1 MKKIIYTISLLC
13 TAYKLSAQVGIN
25 TTQPTTTLDIK
36 ATNETTGRIPGAYS
50 SQDGILVPRVNS
62 IGTTQGV
69 AEGQLIYLTAT
80 ETVGSI
86 TRDPGFYYWVAPQW
100 NRIGNFTLLNSWN
113 NYPAVS
119 SSGNNNVS
127 GTTSVNPGATI
138 GTASYIGTSNNER
151 LIMGTHSTAQLI
163 LQPDGS
169 LIGGGNGAN
178 LAWGTASFSSPTG
191 SIPVSAAFTDGVS
204 VGTDAIALGSYNSTR
219 KALGKNSIALNGV
232 ATEDNAMAIAQTV
245 VKAKDAIG
253 ILGMAGTINP
263 GSDRSILIFGGKI
276 DNAPDVLSI
285 DGVIQNSTR
294 TIAINKE
301 YSSTT
306 ITNSNHSVF
315 LGDLSRTGEN
325 NTFAL
330 KSSVLNTY
338 SATGGVPRIFIG
350 ANDHVSSPNDESLEI
365 DKTMNFVIGNTTATC
380 GNTKAG
386 VIRYTETS
394 GNGHFQVCAQT
405 ATSTYAWKQMD

>member
-178 LAWGTASFSSPTG
+178 LGWGTLGVSSTTKT
-191 SIPVSAAFTDGVS
+191 VADTFTDGVS
-204 VGTDAIALGSYNSTR
+204 VGTDAIALGSYQGLA
-219 KALGKNSIALNGV
+219 KALGKNSISIGSV
-232 ATEDNAMAIAQTV
+232 ITKDNAIGIGFAKEV
-245 VKAKDAIG
+245 HAKDAIN
-253 ILGMAGTINP
+253 ILGIAGPINP
-263 GSDRSILIFGGKI
+263 GSDRSILIFRGKI

-285 DGVIQNSTR
+285 DGIIQNSTR